1 MTKAL
6 NAKDGAASD
15 KQKKQLAA
23 VLGKNDKGKEVKAF
37 AGVGSDDEEEGM
49 LEKIKGL
56 NMNITFQAHMHNM
69 HSMHLHAVHMP
80 ACTHAH
86 NTCTCACTHAGPCT
100 ACAACLQRSMHAR
113 CVLRACSAHTHH
125 LCAQV
130 AGEIPMP
137 ILAVDAVSFAY
148 KGKPLEDGTPGKM
161 GPELFSDVDFGLN
174 MDSRVALGTYT
185 YTYMRVCLCV
195 HMHMHV
201 HVHVHVHVHAYATQA
216 SSPRG

>member
-86 NTCTCACTHAGPCT
+86 NTCTCACTHAV
-100 ACAACLQRSMHAR
+100 RMAR
-113 CVLRACSAHTHH
+113 ARPVQRACSAACMQRTY
-125 LCAQV
+125 
-130 AGEIPMP
+130 PP
-137 ILAVDAVSFAY
+137 
-148 KGKPLEDGTPGKM
+148 PLRSGCG
-161 GPELFSDVDFGLN
+161 
-174 MDSRVALGTYT
+174 
-185 YTYMRVCLCV
+185 
-195 HMHMHV
+195 
-201 HVHVHVHVHAYATQA
+201 
-216 SSPRG
+216 